1 MKNYCFLL
9 LSLLMF
15 SCSQKKVSSAI
26 FQNRAGLNLEKVDFN
41 ENPLEILK
49 SKIDSSANSQEEYV
63 KKGYSAPF
71 DYPIGYKF
79 EPWNGKDSFYGKAYY
94 SEITDSIAYYQH
106 INFNRIAFL
115 THNNK
120 TVAILAN
127 AEIKSDTVYNDLVK
141 QLTKQYGTPSLTP
154 STTQD
159 VFYEWTT
166 KDRYIQIDYSTGM
179 SMTAMSGKSTEIKQT
194 FNLEMLIFNK
204 DAAKEIQKIQQTNY
218 AKTKNY
224 KILDGDFKLYKGDPS
239 KNIILADSLLNEKFK
254 NN

>member
-15 SCSQKKVSSAI
+15 SCSQKKVRSTA
-26 FQNRAGLNLEKVDFN
+26 FQNKPGLDLEKIDFN

-49 SKIDSSANSQEEYV
+49 SKIDSSANSQEEFA

-71 DYPIGYKF
+71 DYPVGYKF
-79 EPWNGKDSFYGKAYY
+79 DPWNGKDSFYGKAYY
-94 SEITDSIAYYQH
+94 SKVTDSIAYYKN
-106 INFNRIAFL
+106 IDFNRIAFL
-115 THNNK
+115 THKNK
-120 TVAILAN
+120 TVAVLGN
-127 AEIKSDTVYNDLVK
+127 AEMKSDTVYNDLIK
-141 QLTKQYGTPSLTP
+141 QLTKQYGTPSLRP
-154 STTQD
+154 STTMD

-166 KDRYIQIDYSTGM
+166 KDRYIQIDYSKGM
-179 SMTAMSGKSTEIKQT
+179 SISAMSGKATEMKET

-204 DAAKEIQKIQQTNY
+204 DAAKAIQEIQQSNY

-224 KILDGDFKLYKGDPS
+224 KIMDGDFKLYKGDPS

-254 NN
+254 K